1 MQTED
6 ILNEVAEEEREVDG
20 EAMMEEAGKLI
31 DLPITEFIAACC
43 EKTYLE
49 LGDLQ
54 YTLAMGTI
62 PALHHT
68 RATMK
73 GLVQTGA
80 LQITAEMLKERTAEE
95 INEQFGKEKQQ
106 AFDTYISTYVIEKMI
121 LERIDVLNRLRGVG
135 PMGRTAILEGLHQSE

>member
-6 ILNEVAEEEREVDG
+6 IVNAVAEEEIEVDG

-31 DLPITEFIAACC
+31 DLPMTEFIAACC

-54 YTLAMGTI
+54 YTFAMGTI

-68 RATMK
+68 RALMK
-73 GLVQTGA
+73 SLVQSGA
-80 LQITAEMLKERTAEE
+80 LQITTEMLKERTVDE
-95 INEQFGKEKQQ
+95 INEQFGKDKQE
-106 AFDTYISTYVIEKMI
+106 AFDTYISTYVIEKII
-121 LERIDVLNRLRGVG
+121 LERIEVLNKLRMIG
-135 PMGRTAILEGLHQSE
+135 PRGRTSIAEGLTQTE